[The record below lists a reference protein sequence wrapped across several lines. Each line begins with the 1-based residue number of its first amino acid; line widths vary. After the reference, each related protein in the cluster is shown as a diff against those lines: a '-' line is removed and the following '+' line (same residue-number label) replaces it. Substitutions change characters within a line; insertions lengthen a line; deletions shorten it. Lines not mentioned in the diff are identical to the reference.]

1 MSAKTPRPTRRA
13 LLAGFAASPVVATG
27 VGVFPSTARAQ
38 ASAAGLLTPNVC
50 MVMPEVT
57 EGPYY
62 LDERLLRA
70 DITEGRE
77 GVPLRL
83 QMQVVTA
90 DCQPVPD
97 ARVDIWHC
105 DAQGNYS
112 GYATQGSEGSNDTS
126 EETFLRGT
134 QISDDSGLVSFDTIY
149 PGWYRGRTTHIHYK
163 VFLDETTVLTS
174 QVFFPDALS
183 QYLYLAVPPYND
195 RSAERDTMN
204 GNDGI
209 AQQAGEGAFAA
220 IREQKAR
227 YDAALV
233 VGIDPQA
240 ESTEGAMG
248 RRPAARRRAAPRPRA
263 DRWGRRA
270 RAARKSSS
278 RGATAEPA
286 RRCPRRRRHAGRET
300 PPYASHSPW
309 RRGETRRASKKA
321 PADRC
326 GGLSVSNGSSDQA

>member
-1 MSAKTPRPTRRA
+1 MSADTPRPTRRA
-13 LLAGFAASPVVATG
+13 MLAGFAASPVVATG
-27 VGVFPSTARAQ
+27 VGVFPSKARAQ

-50 MVMPEVT
+50 MVLPEVT

-62 LDERLLRA
+62 VDERLLRA
-70 DITEGRE
+70 DITEDRE

-90 DCQPVPD
+90 DCRPVPE

-112 GYATQGSEGSNDTS
+112 GYARQGSDGTNDTS
-126 EETFLRGT
+126 GETFLRGT
-134 QISDDSGLVSFDTIY
+134 QISDENGLVGFDTIY

-163 VFLDETTVLTS
+163 VFLDESTVLTS
-174 QVFFPDALS
+174 QIFFPDALS

-220 IREQKAR
+220 IREQQAR

-233 VGIDPQA
+233 VGIDPQGGGPERA
-240 ESTEGAMG
+240 T
-248 RRPAARRRAAPRPRA
+248 RRP
-263 DRWGRRA
+263 
-270 RAARKSSS
+270 S
-278 RGATAEPA
+278 RGGASEVFIP
-286 RRCPRRRRHAGRET
+286 GRD
-300 PPYASHSPW
+300 
-309 RRGETRRASKKA
+309 G
-321 PADRC
+321 
-326 GGLSVSNGSSDQA
+326 